1 MFLGYYRNC
10 LDIKHYSYKRIGVLN
25 TIDNRIIRNRREN
38 QNNNMYLRDSTIYVG
53 EQNRRSASDL
63 SITRTSL
70 SNTSSSTNS
79 TTSSENLTPDFR
91 DVSPNV
97 PGLSR
102 ESQYMLTSPDTINN
116 SNQVLNIPSIDNTRV

>member
-1 MFLGYYRNC
+1 MN
-10 LDIKHYSYKRIGVLN
+10 IS
-25 TIDNRIIRNRREN
+25 RE
-38 QNNNMYLRDSTIYVG
+38 DSTIYVG
-53 EQNRRSASDL
+53 EPNRRSASDL
-63 SITRTSL
+63 SITRTSV
-70 SNTSSSTNS
+70 SDTISSTNS
-79 TTSSENLTPDFR
+79 TGSSENLTPDFS